1 MRMPNEHME
10 HIRTTMSGRDVYIHR
25 GMVDVIEMEFIERH
39 VKHVIERDGSIHQ
52 HTVKMPT
59 IHKPHKTKWNSLGP
73 TQSFM
78 WIVVSWEKFYEDGA
92 FKYVPFVSSPNPN
105 D

>member
-1 MRMPNEHME
+1 LVFYK
-10 HIRTTMSGRDVYIHR
+10 I
-25 GMVDVIEMEFIERH
+25 
-39 VKHVIERDGSIHQ
+39 
-52 HTVKMPT
+52 PT